1 LAYLSM
7 LDLLMTELPSD
18 DGCRIKEL
26 HVGEE
31 GIIVSFDRKAKEGE
45 IAYFFRS
52 DHPSARE
59 CFAMNK
65 EGIKCCDYLFLYM
78 KKENISRESEVICFL
93 ELKKGRKIE
102 YAGKQIKDT
111 YFYFM
116 SFARAYLSQKQL
128 SSIIKSA
135 AVYIHGS
142 APPDASK
149 KVHKEL
155 IEIFGSNRVEV
166 KHSSSNFAHFIR
178 RIYDGNQK

>member
-1 LAYLSM
+1 M

-18 DGCRIKEL
+18 DGCRVKKL

-31 GIIVSFDRKAKEGE
+31 GIVVSFDCKSKEGE

-52 DHPSARE
+52 DHSSARE
-59 CFAMNK
+59 RFAMNK

-78 KKENISRESEVICFL
+78 KKENTSRESEVLCFL

-102 YAGKQIKDT
+102 HASKQIKDT
-111 YFYFM
+111 YSYVM
-116 SFARAYLSQKQL
+116 SFSQSYLSQKQL
-128 SSIIKSA
+128 SNVIKSA

-155 IEIFGSNRVEV
+155 IEIFGSNHVEV

-178 RIYDGNQK
+178 KMYTGGKQ